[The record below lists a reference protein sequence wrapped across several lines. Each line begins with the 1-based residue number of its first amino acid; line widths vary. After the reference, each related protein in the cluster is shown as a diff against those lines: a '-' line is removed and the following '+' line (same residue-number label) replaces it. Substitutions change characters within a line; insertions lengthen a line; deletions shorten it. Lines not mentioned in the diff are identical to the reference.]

1 MTVLFMLEI
10 DMKCVKI
17 TKGKIYIKK
26 EGLYFVYIGKQ
37 NCESIGRCSRRGT
50 CCVSSV
56 LNQLRD
62 IQETLDLSGPAPHPG
77 NRLARTG
84 LERTAGGRE
93 MSQLT
98 LEGSFWL
105 QELLFFSDVFLPVG
119 EAALNW
125 KCHC

>member
-1 MTVLFMLEI
+1 MLDV

-37 NCESIGRCSRRGT
+37 NCKSIGRCSRRET

-62 IQETLDLSGPAPHPG
+62 IQETLDLAGLCPTSRQQAGP
-77 NRLARTG
+77 
-84 LERTAGGRE
+84 
-93 MSQLT
+93 
-98 LEGSFWL
+98 
-105 QELLFFSDVFLPVG
+105 
-119 EAALNW
+119 NW
-125 KCHC
+125 T